1 MKRVARCPA
10 RPMRGFHFYKC
21 NSCFILASKSN
32 TMTGWII
39 FAVVALGGFVY
50 FLLKYTKE
58 PH

>member
-1 MKRVARCPA
+1 
-10 RPMRGFHFYKC
+10 MRGFHFYKC